1 MMKKIKILTSVMAIG
16 VLFSA
21 CMQQPTY
28 VDGTAAK
35 VKQGDSLSMALTG
48 EDFDNTAKEML
59 NSLFN
64 SSYVVNKIGNS
75 GKAIVA
81 VYDVVN
87 DTALR
92 IDTRNLTDLMVE
104 ELINSGKFAASATQ
118 GNDSATQ
125 NNMDDVM
132 SDKDDNRYDKATV
145 SKNHTQ
151 ISASLTLQG
160 RIGQQNIK
168 LSNGKIQVEYFFV
181 MKLAEKGSGLVVWQ
195 KTNRINKLGS
205 SKTVS
210 W

>member
-1 MMKKIKILTSVMAIG
+1 MKKIKILTSIVAIS

-21 CMQQPTY
+21 CVQQPTY
-28 VDGTAAK
+28 VDGTAAQIK
-35 VKQGDSLSMALTG
+35 KGDSLSMSLTG

-59 NSLFN
+59 NSLF
-64 SSYVVNKIGNS
+64 SSGYVVNKIGNS
-75 GKAIVA
+75 GRAVVA

-104 ELINSGKFAASATQ
+104 ELINSGKFIASATQ

-125 NNMDDVM
+125 DNMDDLM
-132 SDKDDNRYDKATV
+132 SDRYDDRYDRATV
-145 SKNHTQ
+145 SKDKTQ
-151 ISASLTLQG
+151 ASASLTLQG
-160 RIGQQNIK
+160 RIGQQNVK
-168 LSNGKIQVEYFFV
+168 LSNGKTQVEYFFV
-181 MKLAEKGSGLVVWQ
+181 MKLAEKSSGLVVWQ

-205 SKTVS
+205 SKSVS

>member
-1 MMKKIKILTSVMAIG
+1 MKKIKILTSIVAIG

-21 CMQQPTY
+21 CVQQPSY

-35 VKQGDSLSMALTG
+35 VKKGDSLSMGLTG
-48 EDFDNTAKEML
+48 EDFDNTAREML

-64 SSYVVNKIGNS
+64 SAYVVKKIGNS
-75 GKAIVA
+75 GKAVVA

-87 DTALR
+87 NTALR

-118 GNDSATQ
+118 GNDIATQ
-125 NNMDDVM
+125 DNMDDLI
-132 SDKDDNRYDKATV
+132 SDKDDDRYDSSTV
-145 SKNHTQ
+145 FKNRTQ

-160 RIGQQNIK
+160 RIDQKNIK
-168 LSNGKIQVEYFFV
+168 LNDGKTQVEYFFV
-181 MKLAEKGSGLVVWQ
+181 MKLAEKVSGLVVWQ
-195 KTNRINKLGS
+195 KTTRINKLGS

>member
-1 MMKKIKILTSVMAIG
+1 MKKIKILTSIVAIG

-21 CMQQPTY
+21 CVQQPSY

-35 VKQGDSLSMALTG
+35 VKKGDSLSMGLTG
-48 EDFDNTAKEML
+48 EDFDNTAREML

-64 SSYVVNKIGNS
+64 SAYVVKKIGNS
-75 GKAIVA
+75 GKAVVA

-87 DTALR
+87 NTALR
-92 IDTRNLTDLMVE
+92 IDTRNLTDLIVE

-118 GNDSATQ
+118 GNDIATQ
-125 NNMDDVM
+125 DNMDDLI
-132 SDKDDNRYDKATV
+132 SDKDDDRYDKSTV
-145 SKNHTQ
+145 FKNRTQ

-160 RIGQQNIK
+160 RIDQKNIK
-168 LSNGKIQVEYFFV
+168 LNDGKTQVEYFFV
-181 MKLAEKGSGLVVWQ
+181 MKLAEKVSGLVVWQ
-195 KTNRINKLGS
+195 KTTRINKLGS

>member
-1 MMKKIKILTSVMAIG
+1 MKKIKILTSIVAIG

-21 CMQQPTY
+21 CVQQPAY
-28 VDGTAAK
+28 VDGTAAQ
-35 VKQGDSLSMALTG
+35 VKKGNSLSMSLTG

-59 NSLFN
+59 NSLF
-64 SSYVVNKIGNS
+64 SSGYVVNKIGNS
-75 GKAIVA
+75 GRAVVA

-104 ELINSGKFAASATQ
+104 ELINSGKFIASATQ
-118 GNDSATQ
+118 GNDNATQ
-125 NNMDDVM
+125 DNMDDLM
-132 SDKDDNRYDKATV
+132 SDKDDDRYDKATV

-160 RIGQQNIK
+160 RIGQQNVK
-168 LSNGKIQVEYFFV
+168 LSNGKTQVEYFFV
-181 MKLAEKGSGLVVWQ
+181 MKLAEKSSGLVVWQ

>member
-1 MMKKIKILTSVMAIG
+1 MQKIKILTSVVAIG

-21 CMQQPTY
+21 CMQQPIY

-64 SSYVVNKIGNS
+64 SGYIVNKIGNS

-118 GNDSATQ
+118 GSDNATQ

-132 SDKDDNRYDKATV
+132 SDKDDDRYDKATV

-168 LSNGKIQVEYFFV
+168 LSNGKTQVEYFFV

>member
-1 MMKKIKILTSVMAIG
+1 MKKIKILTSIVAIG

-21 CMQQPTY
+21 CAQQPTY
-28 VDGTAAK
+28 VDGTAAQ
-35 VKQGDSLSMALTG
+35 VKKGDSLSMSLTG

-59 NSLFN
+59 NSLF
-64 SSYVVNKIGNS
+64 SSGYVVNKIGNS
-75 GKAIVA
+75 GRAVVA

-104 ELINSGKFAASATQ
+104 ELINSGKFIASATQ
-118 GNDSATQ
+118 GNDNATQ
-125 NNMDDVM
+125 DNMDDLM
-132 SDKDDNRYDKATV
+132 SDKDDDRYDKATV

-160 RIGQQNIK
+160 RIGQQNVK
-168 LSNGKIQVEYFFV
+168 LSNGKTQVEYFFV
-181 MKLAEKGSGLVVWQ
+181 MKLAEKSSGLVVWQ

>member
-1 MMKKIKILTSVMAIG
+1 MKKIKILTSIVAIS

-21 CMQQPTY
+21 CVQQPSY

-35 VKQGDSLSMALTG
+35 VKKGDSLSMGLTG
-48 EDFDNTAKEML
+48 EDFDNTAREML

-64 SSYVVNKIGNS
+64 SAYVVKKIGNS
-75 GKAIVA
+75 GKAVVA

-87 DTALR
+87 NTALR

-125 NNMDDVM
+125 DNMDDLI
-132 SDKDDNRYDKATV
+132 SDKDDDRYDRSTIF
-145 SKNHTQ
+145 KNRTQ

-160 RIGQQNIK
+160 RIDQKNIK
-168 LSNGKIQVEYFFV
+168 LNDGKTQVEYFFV
-181 MKLAEKGSGLVVWQ
+181 MKLAEKISGLVVWQ
-195 KTNRINKLGS
+195 KTTRINKLGS

>member
-1 MMKKIKILTSVMAIG
+1 MKKIKILTSIVAIG

-21 CMQQPTY
+21 CVQQPTY
-28 VDGTAAK
+28 VDGTAAQ
-35 VKQGDSLSMALTG
+35 VKKGDSLSMSLTG

-59 NSLFN
+59 NSLF
-64 SSYVVNKIGNS
+64 SSGYVVNKIGNS
-75 GKAIVA
+75 GRAVVA

-104 ELINSGKFAASATQ
+104 ELINSGKFIASATQ
-118 GNDSATQ
+118 GNDNATQ
-125 NNMDDVM
+125 DNMDDLM
-132 SDKDDNRYDKATV
+132 SDKDDDRYDKATV

-160 RIGQQNIK
+160 RIDQKNIK
-168 LSNGKIQVEYFFV
+168 LNDGKTQVEYFFV
-181 MKLAEKGSGLVVWQ
+181 MKLAEKVSGLVVWQ
-195 KTNRINKLGS
+195 KTTRINKLGS

>member
-1 MMKKIKILTSVMAIG
+1 MKKIKILTSIIAIG

-21 CMQQPTY
+21 CVQQPSY

-35 VKQGDSLSMALTG
+35 VKKGDSLSMGLTG
-48 EDFDNTAKEML
+48 EDFDNTAREML

-64 SSYVVNKIGNS
+64 SAYVVKKIGNS
-75 GKAIVA
+75 GKAVVA

-87 DTALR
+87 NTALR

-118 GNDSATQ
+118 GNDIATQ
-125 NNMDDVM
+125 DNMDDLI
-132 SDKDDNRYDKATV
+132 SDKDDDRYDRSTV
-145 SKNHTQ
+145 FKNRTQ

-160 RIGQQNIK
+160 RIDQKNIK
-168 LSNGKIQVEYFFV
+168 LNDGKTQVEYFFV
-181 MKLAEKGSGLVVWQ
+181 MKLAEKVSGLVVWQ
-195 KTNRINKLGS
+195 KTTRINKLGS

>member
-1 MMKKIKILTSVMAIG
+1 MKKIKILTSIVAIG

-21 CMQQPTY
+21 CVQQPSY

-35 VKQGDSLSMALTG
+35 VKKGDSLSMGLTG
-48 EDFDNTAKEML
+48 EDFDNTAREML

-64 SSYVVNKIGNS
+64 SAYVVKKIGNS

-87 DTALR
+87 NTALR

-118 GNDSATQ
+118 GNDIATQ
-125 NNMDDVM
+125 DNMDDLI
-132 SDKDDNRYDKATV
+132 SDKDDDRYDKSTV
-145 SKNHTQ
+145 FKNRTQ

-160 RIGQQNIK
+160 RIDQKNIK
-168 LSNGKIQVEYFFV
+168 LNDGKTQVEYFFV
-181 MKLAEKGSGLVVWQ
+181 MKLAEKVSGLVVWQ
-195 KTNRINKLGS
+195 KTTRINKLGS

>member
-1 MMKKIKILTSVMAIG
+1 MKKIKILTSIVAIS

-21 CMQQPTY
+21 CVQQPSY

-35 VKQGDSLSMALTG
+35 VKKGDSLSMGLTG
-48 EDFDNTAKEML
+48 EDFDNTAREML

-64 SSYVVNKIGNS
+64 SAYVVKKIGNS
-75 GKAIVA
+75 GKAVVA

-87 DTALR
+87 NTALR

-125 NNMDDVM
+125 DNMDDLI
-132 SDKDDNRYDKATV
+132 SDKDDDRYDKATV

-160 RIGQQNIK
+160 RIDQKNIK
-168 LSNGKIQVEYFFV
+168 LNDGKTQVEYFFV
-181 MKLAEKGSGLVVWQ
+181 MKLAEKISGLVVWQ
-195 KTNRINKLGS
+195 KTTRINKLGS

>member
-1 MMKKIKILTSVMAIG
+1 MKKIKILTSIVAIG

-21 CMQQPTY
+21 CVQQPSY

-35 VKQGDSLSMALTG
+35 VKKGDSLSMGLTG
-48 EDFDNTAKEML
+48 EDFDNTAREML

-64 SSYVVNKIGNS
+64 SAYVVKKIGNS
-75 GKAIVA
+75 GKAVVA

-87 DTALR
+87 NTALR

-118 GNDSATQ
+118 GNDIATQ
-125 NNMDDVM
+125 DNMDDLIG
-132 SDKDDNRYDKATV
+132 DKDDDRYDSSTV
-145 SKNHTQ
+145 FKNRTQ

-160 RIGQQNIK
+160 RIDQKNIK
-168 LSNGKIQVEYFFV
+168 LSDGKTQVEYFFV
-181 MKLAEKGSGLVVWQ
+181 MKLAEKVSGLVVWQ
-195 KTNRINKLGS
+195 KTTRINKLGS

>member
-1 MMKKIKILTSVMAIG
+1 MKKIKILTSVAIIG

-21 CMQQPTY
+21 CMQQPAY

-35 VKQGDSLSMALTG
+35 VKKGDSLSMALTG

-59 NSLFN
+59 NSLF
-64 SSYVVNKIGNS
+64 SSGYVVKKIGNS
-75 GKAIVA
+75 GKVVVA

-87 DTALR
+87 NTALR

-118 GNDSATQ
+118 GNDNATQ
-125 NNMDDVM
+125 NNMDELI
-132 SDKDDNRYDKATV
+132 SDKDDDRYDKATV
-145 SKNHTQ
+145 SKKYTQ

-160 RIGQQNIK
+160 RIDQQNVK
-168 LSNGKIQVEYFFV
+168 LNNGKTQVEYFFV
-181 MKLAEKGSGLVVWQ
+181 MKLAEKVSGLVVWQ

>member
-1 MMKKIKILTSVMAIG
+1 MKKIKILTSIVAIG

-21 CMQQPTY
+21 CVQQPSY

-35 VKQGDSLSMALTG
+35 VKKGDSLSMGLTG
-48 EDFDNTAKEML
+48 EDFDNTAREML

-64 SSYVVNKIGNS
+64 SAYVVKKIGNS
-75 GKAIVA
+75 GKAVVA

-87 DTALR
+87 NTALR

-118 GNDSATQ
+118 GNDIATQ
-125 NNMDDVM
+125 DNMDDLI
-132 SDKDDNRYDKATV
+132 SDKDDDRYDKSTV
-145 SKNHTQ
+145 FKNRTQ

-160 RIGQQNIK
+160 RIDQKNIK
-168 LSNGKIQVEYFFV
+168 LNDGKTQVEYFFV
-181 MKLAEKGSGLVVWQ
+181 MKLAEKVSGLVVWQ
-195 KTNRINKLGS
+195 KTTRINKLGS

>member
-1 MMKKIKILTSVMAIG
+1 MQKIKILTSVVVIG

-21 CMQQPTY
+21 CMQQPIY
-28 VDGTAAK
+28 VDGTATK

-125 NNMDDVM
+125 NNMDDVT
-132 SDKDDNRYDKATV
+132 SDKDDDRYDKATV

-168 LSNGKIQVEYFFV
+168 LSNGKTQVEYFFV

>member
-1 MMKKIKILTSVMAIG
+1 MKKIKILTSIVAIG

-21 CMQQPTY
+21 CVQQPTY
-28 VDGTAAK
+28 VDGTAAQ
-35 VKQGDSLSMALTG
+35 VKKGDSLSMSLTG

-59 NSLFN
+59 NSLF
-64 SSYVVNKIGNS
+64 SSGYVVNKIGNS
-75 GKAIVA
+75 GRAVVA

-104 ELINSGKFAASATQ
+104 ELINSGKFIASATQ

-125 NNMDDVM
+125 DNMDDLM
-132 SDKDDNRYDKATV
+132 SDRYDDRYDRATV
-145 SKNHTQ
+145 SKDKTQ
-151 ISASLTLQG
+151 ASASLTLQG
-160 RIGQQNIK
+160 RIGQQNVK
-168 LSNGKIQVEYFFV
+168 LSNGKTQVEYFFV
-181 MKLAEKGSGLVVWQ
+181 MKLAEKSSGLVVWQ

>member
-1 MMKKIKILTSVMAIG
+1 MKKIKILTSIVAIG

-21 CMQQPTY
+21 CVQQPSY

-35 VKQGDSLSMALTG
+35 VKKGDSLSMGLTG
-48 EDFDNTAKEML
+48 EDFDNTAREML

-64 SSYVVNKIGNS
+64 SAYVVKKIGNS
-75 GKAIVA
+75 GKAVVA

-87 DTALR
+87 NTALR

-118 GNDSATQ
+118 GNDIATQ
-125 NNMDDVM
+125 DNMDDLI
-132 SDKDDNRYDKATV
+132 SDKDDDRYDRSTV
-145 SKNHTQ
+145 FKNRTQ

-160 RIGQQNIK
+160 RIDQKNIK
-168 LSNGKIQVEYFFV
+168 LNDGKTQVEYFFV
-181 MKLAEKGSGLVVWQ
+181 MKLAEKVSGLVVWQ
-195 KTNRINKLGS
+195 KTTRINKLGS

>member
-1 MMKKIKILTSVMAIG
+1 MKKIKILTSIVAIG

-21 CMQQPTY
+21 CVQQPSY

-35 VKQGDSLSMALTG
+35 VKKGDSLSMGLTG
-48 EDFDNTAKEML
+48 EDFDNTAREML

-64 SSYVVNKIGNS
+64 SAYVVKKIENS
-75 GKAIVA
+75 GKAVVA

-87 DTALR
+87 NTALR
-92 IDTRNLTDLMVE
+92 IDARNLTDLMVE

-118 GNDSATQ
+118 GNDIATQ
-125 NNMDDVM
+125 DNMDDLI
-132 SDKDDNRYDKATV
+132 SDKDDDRYDRSTV
-145 SKNHTQ
+145 FKNRTQ

-160 RIGQQNIK
+160 RIDQKNIK
-168 LSNGKIQVEYFFV
+168 LSDGKTQVEYFFV
-181 MKLAEKGSGLVVWQ
+181 MKLAEKVSGLVVWQ
-195 KTNRINKLGS
+195 KTTRINKLGS